1 MSSPAINYIIATYDG
16 KRGGCGH
23 PRDKYDNET
32 EIVLQKHFKVLLNCL
47 KSDTFIKQITLIR
60 NHDPKSYYKRY
71 YEIDEY
77 VEKIKE
83 TLGISVVIIEQDNLF
98 KSAYSQYLYIF
109 QIYPNFDF
117 NILIEDDWVPTPFD
131 FGIQPNL
138 DSFDRILLN
147 EYKKCNNTGFL
158 SAWVTDKIVGNS
170 TRHSAISVGIVS
182 KKSMTT
188 AYEKIKNLNYK
199 DSINISQSNFSELFD
214 ELHDYS
220 NNGKNYMI
228 PFWETS
234 CGKIFE
240 YAENLSKKYLLVP
253 IQLLNLNKYNYVVAP
268 CDRFGIDPDME
279 DILEW
284 IKKCNEKDIPKNR
297 IRNLVKCDYKQYCK
311 LINTNITRKMFDNFI
326 DNILGCNHVILV
338 QEYEGNLVAVGTL
351 LVEDK
356 MTYGGCKMG
365 HIENIFVDP
374 NYRRMGFG
382 EKIVNE
388 LLISAEKKKCYRV
401 DLNCN
406 SELESFY
413 KKMNLKQKHICMN
426 IYFKENFN

>member
-16 KRGGCGH
+16 KRGGCNH

-32 EIVLQKHFKVLLNCL
+32 EMVLQKHFKVLLNSL

-60 NHDPKSYYKRY
+60 NHDRNSYYKRY

-83 TLGISVVIIEQDNLF
+83 KLGISVVIIEQDMLF
-98 KSAYSQYLYIF
+98 KSPYSQYLYIF
-109 QIYPNFDF
+109 QMYPNFDF
-117 NILIEDDWVPTPFD
+117 NILMEDDWVPA
-131 FGIQPNL
+131 PNL
-138 DSFDRILLN
+138 DSFDRILVN
-147 EYKKCNNTGFL
+147 EYEKCNNTGFL
-158 SAWVTDKIVGNS
+158 SSWVTDRILPI
-170 TRHSAISVGIVS
+170 RHSTISVGIVS

-188 AYEKIKNLNYK
+188 VYEKIKNLNYK
-199 DSINISQSNFSELFD
+199 KSINISQIEFSELFD

-220 NNGKNYMI
+220 DNGKNYMI
-228 PFWETS
+228 PFWETN

-253 IQLLNLNKYNYVVAP
+253 IQFLNLNKYNYVVAP
-268 CDRFGIDPDME
+268 SDRFGTISVHQ
-279 DILEW
+279 DIFEW
-284 IKKCNEKDIPKNR
+284 VKKCNEKDIPKNR
-297 IRNLVKCDYKQYCK
+297 IRNLVKCDYEQYCK

-326 DNILGCNHVILV
+326 DNILGCNHAIIV
-338 QEYEGNLVAVGTL
+338 QEYEGKLVAVGTL
-351 LVEDK
+351 LVEEK

-382 EKIVNE
+382 EKIVNK
-388 LLISAEKKKCYRV
+388 LLTSAEKKKCYRV

-406 SELESFY
+406 SELEGFY